1 LASSGL
7 AANGDDSSSDA
18 LGTLGMGPMSVRGL
32 TASPSALRAPA
43 KPFSPPVLDQA
54 KRKRA
59 SNPGAANGSARKSA
73 GKGASKSAGA
83 GALEMVAA
91 GSVYAARRASE
102 SKVGPKSAQQRAPPL
117 SPTGYDDAEFSILG
131 AAMGGFSPGASLGFD
146 LSLAAAV
153 ESPTKRAARNASR
166 SSGNETR
173 QSPGAAEGVAAAAKA
188 SRRSEGEARKK
199 SPRMFAAIERDIAA
213 AVGQP
218 PPEPKQS
225 PSAKRTRNGCV

>member
-1 LASSGL
+1 
-7 AANGDDSSSDA
+7 
-18 LGTLGMGPMSVRGL
+18 
-32 TASPSALRAPA
+32 
-43 KPFSPPVLDQA
+43 
-54 KRKRA
+54 
-59 SNPGAANGSARKSA
+59 
-73 GKGASKSAGA
+73 
-83 GALEMVAA
+83 MVAA

-153 ESPTKRAARNASR
+153 ESPTKRATRNASR
-166 SSGNETR
+166 SSGR
-173 QSPGAAEGVAAAAKA
+173 SGQSPGAAEGVAAAAKA

-213 AVGQP
+213 AVRQS

-225 PSAKRTRNGCV
+225 PSAKRTRYGCV